1 MRLVDERADVL
12 TVMEA
17 CEIVDL
23 ARANYYR
30 AKSAKGKPAT
40 RRRSHRRLSEAEC
53 ERVLEVLI
61 SDGYCDK
68 SVRQVWAELID
79 AGVYYC
85 SVRTMY
91 RILARKAAVRE
102 RRRQLRHPAYTRP
115 ELLATGPN
123 QLWSWDITKLKGPHK
138 WTYYHLYVL
147 MDVWSR
153 KVVGWMVA
161 GRESSTL
168 AVELICQSCE
178 REGISENQ
186 LTVHA
191 DRGASMRSKPV
202 AFLLAD
208 LGVTK
213 THSRPYTSTDNP
225 YSEAQFKTLKYQPD
239 FPERFGSIEDARAFL
254 VRYFRW
260 YNHEHCHSGIGLV
273 SPAKRHD
280 GTDKIVYEKRQ
291 AVLATFY
298 EQHPERFVR
307 GLPSPPE
314 LPGNVWINPPREG
327 ETRSTHRSRQEEIVQ
342 PGANVEVVFEGVGP
356 NAMSVA

>member
-1 MRLVDERADVL
+1 M
-12 TVMEA
+12 
-17 CEIVDL
+17 
-23 ARANYYR
+23 
-30 AKSAKGKPAT
+30 K
-40 RRRSHRRLSEAEC
+40 RRSHRRLSEAEC
-53 ERVLEVLI
+53 ERVVSVLI

-68 SVRQVWAELID
+68 SVRQAWAELID
-79 AGVYYC
+79 AGIYYC

-102 RRRQLRHPAYTRP
+102 RRDHLRHPAYTRP
-115 ELLATGPN
+115 ELMATGPN
-123 QLWSWDITKLKGPHK
+123 QLWSWDITKLKGAHT
-138 WTYYHLYVL
+138 WRCYHLYVL

-161 GRESSTL
+161 HRESSTL
-168 AVELICQSCE
+168 AVELIRQTCK
-178 REGISENQ
+178 REGIGEHQ

-191 DRGASMRSKPV
+191 DRGSSMRSKPV

-273 SPAKRHD
+273 SPATRHN

-298 EQHPERFVR
+298 ERHPERFVR
-307 GLPSPPE
+307 GMPSPPE
-314 LPGNVWINPPREG
+314 LPGEVWINPPREG
-327 ETRSTHRSRQEEIVQ
+327 EIPSTHRSRQEEIVQ
-342 PGANVEVVFEGVGP
+342 PRANVEVVFEGAGP
-356 NAMSVA
+356 NAMIVA

>member
-1 MRLVDERADVL
+1 
-12 TVMEA
+12 
-17 CEIVDL
+17 
-23 ARANYYR
+23 
-30 AKSAKGKPAT
+30 
-40 RRRSHRRLSEAEC
+40 LSEEER
-53 ERVLEVLI
+53 ERVLETLG
-61 SDGYCDK
+61 SERFCDQ
-68 SVRQVWAELID
+68 SVRQVWAELMD
-79 AGVYYC
+79 EDTYLC

-91 RILARKAAVRE
+91 RILAQNRGVRE
-102 RRRQLRHPAYTRP
+102 RRRQLRHPEYQRP
-115 ELLATGPN
+115 ELVASGPN
-123 QLWSWDITKLKGPHK
+123 ELWSWDITKLKGPRK
-138 WTYYHLYVL
+138 WNYFYLYVL
-147 MDVWSR
+147 MDVYSR
-153 KVVGWMVA
+153 KVVGWLVSE
-161 GRESSTL
+161 RESSTL
-168 AVELICQSCE
+168 AVELIRHSCR
-178 REGISENQ
+178 REGIKRDQ

-191 DRGASMRSKPV
+191 DRGSSMRSKPV
-202 AFLLAD
+202 AHLLAD

-307 GLPSPPE
+307 GLPSPPK
-314 LPGNVWINPPREG
+314 LPGEVWINPPRDG
-327 ETRSTHRSRQEEIVQ
+327 KIRSTHRSRQEEIVQ
-342 PGANVEVVFEGVGP
+342 SGANVEVVFEGVRP
-356 NAMSVA
+356 NAMIVA

>member
-1 MRLVDERADVL
+1 MRLVDERADEL
-12 TVMEA
+12 TVVEA
-17 CEIVDL
+17 CEAVDF

-30 AKSAKGKPAT
+30 VKSAKEKPKAK
-40 RRRSHRRLSEAEC
+40 RRSHRRLSEAEC
-53 ERVLEVLI
+53 ERVVEVLI

-68 SVRQVWAELID
+68 SVRQAWAELID

-91 RILARKAAVRE
+91 RILARKAAIRE
-102 RRRQLRHPAYTRP
+102 RRDQLRHPEYTRP

-123 QLWSWDITKLKGPHK
+123 QLWSWDITNLKGPHK

-161 GRESSTL
+161 ERESSTL
-168 AVELICQSCE
+168 AVELIRQSCK
-178 REGISENQ
+178 REGISRDQ

-191 DRGASMRSKPV
+191 DRGSSMRSKPV

-291 AVLATFY
+291 AVLNRFY

-314 LPGNVWINPPREG
+314 LPGEVWINPPRHG
-327 ETRSTHRSRQEEIVQ
+327 EIPSTHRSRQGEIVQ

-356 NAMSVA
+356 NAMIVA